1 VPSELYVQVPVK
13 YGDFYYAAPGTPL
26 FRLLKYGPSAAALLQ
41 LHLRIVLYLREQQV
55 FDGLIPDGAAFYL
68 ALPAPLRTAKRYVR
82 NLADA
87 GFIEPRDGDNYFVP
101 AAVEWPV
108 VRVGTRDPI
117 PGFIRKR
124 VYERDGWRCV
134 RCDSPDNLTLDHIIP
149 WSQNGPDKADNL
161 QTLCGSCNSSK
172 GARV

>member
-1 VPSELYVQVPVK
+1 MPSELYVQVPAR
-13 YGDFYYAAPGTPL
+13 YGDFSRAAPDTPL
-26 FRLLKYGPSAAALLQ
+26 FRLLKYGSTAPALLQ
-41 LHLRIVLYLREQQV
+41 LHLQMVLYLRDQQV
-55 FDGLIPDGAAFYL
+55 FDGIIPDGAAYYL
-68 ALPAPLRTAKRYVR
+68 ALPAPLRTAKRHIQK
-82 NLADA
+82 LAEA
-87 GFIEPRDGDNYFVP
+87 GFIEPREGGNYFVP
-101 AAVEWPV
+101 AATEWPV

-134 RCDSPDNLTLDHIIP
+134 SCGSPDNLTLDHIIP
-149 WSQNGPDKADNL
+149 WSQNGPDKAGNL